1 MPDKPVLFLLPGL
14 MCDEVVWEHQQQTL
28 APYAEVIIPVF
39 RGFDSLVTM
48 AEYVLTMAP
57 PRFSVVG
64 HSMGGR
70 VAWELMELAG
80 KRIDKFAVMDTGVH
94 PVNSEEPEK
103 RQVLLDKAIAEG
115 LKAVAEIWIPGMVH
129 PDRHVDNQLM
139 DEITAMILRNSVED
153 FQGQMRALLERKD
166 QTKYLP
172 YINQEVLLIAGE
184 ADSHSPPEQHQL
196 MAGKFKK
203 SRLEIVPDA
212 GHMVTMEKP
221 EEVST
226 ILLDWFIKDE
236 NAID

>member
-1 MPDKPVLFLLPGL
+1 MLEKPVLFLLPGL

-57 PRFSVVG
+57 QRFSVVG

-70 VAWELMELAG
+70 IAWELMELAG
-80 KRIDKFAVMDTGVH
+80 NRIDRFAVMDTGVH
-94 PVNSEEPEK
+94 PVSREEPEK
-103 RQVLLDKAIAEG
+103 RQVLLDKANAEG
-115 LKAVAEIWIPGMVH
+115 LKAVAETWIPGMVH
-129 PDRHVDNQLM
+129 PDRQSDTQLIG
-139 DEITAMILRNSVED
+139 EITAMILRNSVED
-153 FQGQMRALLERKD
+153 FLGQMQALLERKD

-172 YINQEVLLIAGE
+172 HISQEVLLIAGE
-184 ADSHSPPEQHQL
+184 ADSHSPPEQHKL
-196 MAGKFKK
+196 MAGELKK
-203 SRLEIVPDA
+203 SRLEIVSDA

-226 ILLDWFIKDE
+226 ILLNWFIQNE